1 MPQFASGVEKCRVGS
16 PTQAVK
22 LADAD
27 EGVLVGTRLFLL
39 LHGYEVETAAG
50 GVECLNK
57 LRRQSNPVLVLN
69 VELPWGGGDGV
80 LALLGADPT
89 LAHIPVILTTNGPVD
104 RARALGT
111 AAVCRV
117 LPKPVGPDVLLDV
130 IHDLRLRSRIEDTR
144 KEEGWS

>member
-1 MPQFASGVEKCRVGS
+1 MPQFASGAQKCRASS
-16 PTQAVK
+16 PTPTVM

-27 EGVLVGTRLFLL
+27 EGMLVGTKLFLL

-80 LALLGADPT
+80 LAMLGADPT
-89 LAHIPVILTTNGPVD
+89 LAHIPVILTTNGSVD

-111 AAVCRV
+111 SAVRRV